1 MDENKK
7 GQIFVLARNAYFVIG
22 LGYVMYGFIGTLN
35 KVVEDRIVVSITE
48 NEFKRFM
55 FPSITFCYPFD
66 TSVGKDIKNIVLKL
80 QNDPGIGFNI
90 RVEIK

>member
-35 KVVEDRIVVSITE
+35 KVVEDRIVVSLTE

-66 TSVGKDIKNIVLKL
+66 TPVGKDIKNIMLKL
-80 QNDPGIGFNI
+80 QNNPGIQINI
-90 RVEIK
+90 RVEMK

>member
-1 MDENKK
+1 MDKNQK
-7 GQIFVLARNAYFVIG
+7 GQIIALARNTYFVIG

-35 KVVEDRIVVSITE
+35 KVVEDRIVVSLTE

-66 TSVGKDIKNIVLKL
+66 TPVGKDIKNIMLKL
-80 QNDPGIGFNI
+80 QNNQ
-90 RVEIK
+90 EIHTY